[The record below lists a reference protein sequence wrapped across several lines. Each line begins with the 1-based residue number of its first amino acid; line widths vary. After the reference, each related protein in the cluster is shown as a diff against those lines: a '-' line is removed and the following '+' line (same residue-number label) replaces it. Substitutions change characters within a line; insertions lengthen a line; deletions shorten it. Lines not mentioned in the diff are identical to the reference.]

1 MYYTNAR
8 SLLNKMAELETVVDI
23 ENLDTLVVS
32 ETWLTSVVFN
42 SKIQLI
48 AFLSST
54 ADRPNCGGDMVI
66 L

>member
-1 MYYTNAR
+1 
-8 SLLNKMAELETVVDI
+8 MAELETVVDI

-32 ETWLTSVVFN
+32 ETWLSSEVFN

-48 AFLSST
+48 TFLSST
-54 ADRPNCGGDMVI
+54 ADRLNCEGDMVI